1 MVLVKLDS
9 CMYKNSNRSILTTLH
24 KTQLLRIKDLNLTST
39 LNMAGEKVG
48 DSLELTGRGKT
59 F

>member
-1 MVLVKLDS
+1 MVVKLDICDS
-9 CMYKNSNRSILTTLH
+9 KSPNRSILTTLH